1 MDVGAALRQAREQRR
16 LSIADVAHTT
26 RISVRMLEAI
36 EAGRFDQLPGG
47 LYTRG
52 MLRAF
57 AREVGLD
64 PEQVVALYRNHSE
77 TQRERSPASEP
88 AEVQSDRLHVI
99 RSALASGLERLARRI
114 DPTWYV
120 AAAGL
125 LMAWMIWVPGDAR
138 APSSSA
144 SAERPAELPSA
155 PKTPDDERAV
165 GTAGAASEPSAVGLA
180 GESLRVELRANA
192 QCWVTAFADGQRA
205 LYQLLDAGAVESLSA
220 RNELVLRVGNPAG
233 LALTVNGQPGRS
245 LGDGRRP
252 VTVRV
257 TPQTYRDFILP

>member
-1 MDVGAALRQAREQRR
+1 
-16 LSIADVAHTT
+16 
-26 RISVRMLEAI
+26 MLEAI

-64 PEQVVALYRNHSE
+64 PQQVVALYLTHLDIKP
-77 TQRERSPASEP
+77 ERPAPTEGKH
-88 AEVQSDRLHVI
+88 VQSDRPDGI
-99 RSALASGLERLARRI
+99 RLALASGLARIARRI

-125 LMAWMIWVPGDAR
+125 LMAWMIWVPGNAG
-138 APSSSA
+138 APSSSV
-144 SAERPAELPSA
+144 SAERTAELPSTS
-155 PKTPDDERAV
+155 PVTGDNERAV
-165 GTAGAASEPSAVGLA
+165 GTAGGPSEVNAVGLA

-192 QCWVTAFADGQRA
+192 QCWVAAVADGKRA
-205 LYQLLDAGAVESLSA
+205 LYQLLEAGAIENLSA
-220 RNELVLRVGNPAG
+220 RNELVLRIGNPAG
-233 LALTVNGQPGRS
+233 VELTLNGQPGRS